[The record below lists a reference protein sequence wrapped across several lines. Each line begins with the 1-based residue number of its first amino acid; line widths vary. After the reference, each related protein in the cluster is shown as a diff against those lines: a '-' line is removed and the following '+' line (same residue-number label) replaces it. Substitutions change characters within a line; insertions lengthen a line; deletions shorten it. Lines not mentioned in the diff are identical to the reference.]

1 MSTPDNYP
9 RGKIIRG
16 SLVSNLS
23 TLMARHGLT
32 QAAFAER
39 VGVSQPTVSEW
50 LNMSVWPTPES
61 LERVAE
67 VFKIAPEELFRRR
80 SA

>member
-1 MSTPDNYP
+1 MASPNNYARGMSL
-9 RGKIIRG
+9 REA
-16 SLVSNLS
+16 LVSNLS
-23 TLMARHGLT
+23 TLMQRHGLT

-61 LERVAE
+61 LERVALE
-67 VFKIAPEELFRRR
+67 FKIAPEELFRRR